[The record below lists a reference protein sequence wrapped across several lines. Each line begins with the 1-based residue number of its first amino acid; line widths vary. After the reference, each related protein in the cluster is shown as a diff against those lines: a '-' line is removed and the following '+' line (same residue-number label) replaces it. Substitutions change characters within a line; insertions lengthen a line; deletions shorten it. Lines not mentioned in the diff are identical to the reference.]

1 MQSAGTSPGSSV
13 LPRPQTVACWI
24 ADETRNIFIHL
35 KEHPAFA
42 AGGQGILCV
51 AANVKPA
58 WLKVLLLKASPRSQG
73 RTTLQGCKLSVSSVM
88 TLILIEVAQVG
99 LILVLGFD

>member
-1 MQSAGTSPGSSV
+1 MKQEIYLSI
-13 LPRPQTVACWI
+13 CK
-24 ADETRNIFIHL
+24 NIQFL
-35 KEHPAFA
+35 QLEVRES
-42 AGGQGILCV
+42 CV

-58 WLKVLLLKASPRSQG
+58 WLKLLLLKASPRSQG